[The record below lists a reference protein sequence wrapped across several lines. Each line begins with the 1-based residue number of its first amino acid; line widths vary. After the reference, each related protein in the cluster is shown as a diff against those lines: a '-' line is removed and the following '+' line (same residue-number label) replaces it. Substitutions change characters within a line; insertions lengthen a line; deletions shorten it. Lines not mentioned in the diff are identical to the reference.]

1 MSDRQNNILK
11 SLRPLRL
18 DEYIGQE
25 KVKKKL
31 RVFIEAAKQRNEA
44 LDHTLFYGPPG
55 LGKTTLAYIIANELG
70 VPIEITSGPAL
81 ERPGDIVAILTNL
94 QPKSVL
100 FIDEIHRLNKIIEEK
115 LYPAMENFQLDL
127 VVGQGP
133 SAKIITLRLE
143 KFTLIGATTRFG
155 TLSSPLRDRFGVI
168 CRIDFYSPEELVEII
183 LRASKIIN
191 IKIDLKG
198 AREIAKR
205 ARGTPRRALRLLR
218 RVRDFA
224 QIYGNGAIN
233 YNIALKALEMLDID
247 ELGLGAMD
255 RKLLETIIF
264 KFGGGP
270 VGLDTLSSALNENKE
285 TIEDV
290 YEPYLMQIGFI
301 EKTPRGRKVT
311 KLAYKHLGIKIDELK
326 QGELNL

>member
-1 MSDRQNNILK
+1 MNERQNNILK
-11 SLRPLRL
+11 SLRPLSL

-81 ERPGDIVAILTNL
+81 EKPGDIVAILTNL

-183 LRASKIIN
+183 LRAARIIN

-198 AREIAKR
+198 AKEIAKR

-224 QIYGNGAIN
+224 QIYGNGSIN
-233 YNIALKALEMLDID
+233 YNIAIKALEMLDID
-247 ELGLGAMD
+247 DLGLGSMD

-311 KLAYKHLGIKIDELK
+311 KLAYKHLGINIDELK